1 MSATASLMSHKRLRN
16 TGEILTIQKNQDE
29 EIPPAITDLEGKA
42 TFKDI
47 PIQNYIIEIKPSK
60 DFQGAFRK
68 YPISNDITFKNHYLV
83 NVEVYNQNA
92 ANVAVKV
99 CEFGNRDKILS
110 KSNVFMTL
118 KGLLQKEGQSFNYP
132 LRFNINKECYEGT
145 IVPGEYLLV
154 VINGGYVE
162 HYDDVQFGACNVPLY
177 EVNLERAVNKKYQL
191 LAKNIITGKG
201 VPQAQISIS
210 NPGCQLPLEEITDEK
225 GEYIIEI
232 DKFGTYELGAALRNY
247 VPYSRSLFFNRSSQ
261 QEMLVPMFPC
271 LPNTEDPSTIR
282 IVLGADKLIPG
293 MELRISLPSTQLSNE
308 ENVEIP
314 NFAVTQKNEICTLSV
329 LSKSQAGIDGWCRIY
344 VELKDSSNSFK
355 DHNYDRQLLNP
366 IKSKNYFVGI
376 IFFNDFKYI
385 ITSLKFIGGS
395 YWDIGMLN
403 LKTKDF
409 VLMNSWVPFLPSRKE
424 FLKEYLQIYDK
435 IENISKNQISSMFRF
450 DLNSWALPGDNY
462 MLPEVFDGVIRGFK
476 LEVET
481 NKDRERFYRHLKNGV
496 CDVFGNFSF
505 SNVYNSIRIRQN
517 HKIDLSHF
525 YNQEKEKGRKPSPIF
540 EEKQDNEKISRSP
553 IQEIKK
559 NLIVVTDNP
568 QFISNS
574 RIANNDNSPE
584 KIHDDSIGK
593 EVLGKEIYKNNKG
606 LAEKREENSYEQDFG
621 KYYNEENQG

>member
-1 MSATASLMSHKRLRN
+1 M
-16 TGEILTIQKNQDE
+16 
-29 EIPPAITDLEGKA
+29 TDVEGKA
-42 TFKDI
+42 TFTDI
-47 PIQNYIIEIKPSK
+47 PIQNYIIEIMPSK
-60 DFQGAFRK
+60 DFQGACRK
-68 YPISNDITFKNHYLV
+68 YPISNDITFKTHYLV

-99 CEFGNRDKILS
+99 CETGNRDKILS

-118 KGLLQKEGQSFNYP
+118 KGMLQKEGQSFNYP
-132 LRFNINKECYEGT
+132 LRFNIRKECYEGT

-162 HYDDVQFGACNVPLY
+162 HYEDVQFGAWNVPLY
-177 EVNLERAVNKKYQL
+177 EVLLEKAVNKSYQL
-191 LAKNIITGKG
+191 LAKNIISGKG

-247 VPYSRSLFFNRSSQ
+247 VPYSRSLSFNRSSQ

-271 LPNTEDPSTIR
+271 LPNTEDKTTIR

-293 MELRISLPSTQLSNE
+293 MELRISLPSTQVSNE
-308 ENVEIP
+308 QNVEIP
-314 NFAVTQKNEICTLSV
+314 NFALTQKNEICTLSL

-344 VELKDSSNSFK
+344 VELKDPTNIYK
-355 DHNYDRQLLNP
+355 THKYDKQLLNP
-366 IKSKNYFVGI
+366 IQSQNYFVGI

-385 ITSLKFIGGS
+385 ITSPKYIGGP

-403 LKTKDF
+403 LKTNDF
-409 VLMNSWVPFLPSRKE
+409 ILMNSWVPFLPSRKD

-435 IENISKNQISSMFRF
+435 IEGISKNQISSMFRF

-462 MLPEVFDGVIRGFK
+462 MLPEVFDGVVRGFK
-476 LEVET
+476 LDVDT
-481 NKDRERFYRHLKNGV
+481 SKDRERFYTHFKNGV

-505 SNVYNSIRIRQN
+505 CNVYQSLRVRQSL
-517 HKIDLSHF
+517 KIDLTHF
-525 YNQEKEKGRKPSPIF
+525 YSQNKQEGRKRAPIL
-540 EEKQDNEKISRSP
+540 EEKNIVENIFSSP

-559 NLIVVTDNP
+559 TPFQESENQL
-568 QFISNS
+568 SNS
-574 RIANNDNSPE
+574 GHIIVNQSPKYG
-584 KIHDDSIGK
+584 KIHDDSFEK
-593 EVLGKEIYKNNKG
+593 EVYAKEMYKKDNAFIQNQ
-606 LAEKREENSYEQDFG
+606 EQDASD
-621 KYYNEENQG
+621 QDT